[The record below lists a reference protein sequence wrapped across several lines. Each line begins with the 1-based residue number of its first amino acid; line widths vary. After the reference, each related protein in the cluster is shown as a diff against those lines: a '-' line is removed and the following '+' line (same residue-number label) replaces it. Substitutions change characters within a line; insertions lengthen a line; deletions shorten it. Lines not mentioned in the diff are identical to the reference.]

1 MKILGINGSPRRKK
15 SQTRKLVDAVLDGA
29 RQRGAETELVDIAAL
44 DILYCLGCWVCYGEG
59 ECVHA
64 DDLSDLWEKMTRAD
78 GIVLGSPV
86 YFNAISAQLKT
97 MIDRL
102 ANAVH
107 CQLLVGKYG
116 CAVTTAGGLGSTS
129 EVLGYINYFLNAM
142 GVLTVG
148 GVGAT
153 VGTNAAPDS
162 AITEARNL
170 GETLADAI
178 QTKRH
183 YADQENAIS
192 ERGKF
197 FRQLIKANKEDW
209 RYQYEFWME
218 KGWM

>member
-1 MKILGINGSPRRKK
+1 MKILGINGSPRGKK
-15 SQTRKLVDAVLDGA
+15 SQTRRLVDAVLDGA
-29 RQRGAETELVDIAAL
+29 RQRGAEAELVDIAAL
-44 DILYCLGCWVCYGEG
+44 DIRYCLGCWVCYGEG

-86 YFNAISAQLKT
+86 YFNSISAQLKT
-97 MIDRL
+97 VIDRL

-107 CQLLVGKYG
+107 CQMLAGKYG
-116 CAVTTAGGLGSTS
+116 CAVTTAGGLGSIS

-142 GVLTVG
+142 GALTVG

-153 VGTNAAPDS
+153 VGMNAAPES
-162 AITEARNL
+162 AITEAFSL
-170 GETLADAI
+170 GQTLVDAI
-178 QTKRH
+178 ETKRH
-183 YADQENAIS
+183 YDDQESAIA

-197 FRQLIKANKEDW
+197 FRQLIKANKEEW
-209 RYQYEFWME
+209 TYQYGFWIK